1 MENKKEQCC
10 MENYA
15 PKFTFRFKASC
26 TDAVAEH
33 ADDFILVAIC
43 LSGKGEAN
51 IDGVDYEYKKGDLLV
66 INAGLKH
73 SFAKSNALM
82 LYVGVDNIQCTGM
95 TRNTLPLESP
105 RVGVSRYKKEIENCC
120 NDISRQMD
128 QKDWCWCT
136 MVDLM
141 CSQLFLWIIRE
152 VMPVDPGKQEVV
164 FHVESYERSAIVNT
178 MKEFF
183 NQNYMH
189 HISMAEIAGE
199 AFLSTTYLTRIF
211 KEATGKSPID
221 YLISVRLE
229 RACVLLE
236 DKRYSVQEVA
246 KNVGYDDP
254 YYFSKLFKK
263 YVGAAPSHYKRGS
276 RAEE

>member
-1 MENKKEQCC
+1 

-15 PKFTFRFKASC
+15 PKFTFRFKSSS
-26 TDAVAEH
+26 TTEVAEH
-33 ADDFILVAIC
+33 TDDFILLAIC
-43 LSGKGEAN
+43 LSGKGEG
-51 IDGVDYEYKKGDLLV
+51 IIEGKPYELKKGDMLV

-73 SFAKSNALM
+73 SFARSSAVM
-82 LYVGVDNIQCTGM
+82 LYVGVDNVQCSGM
-95 TRNTLPLESP
+95 ARNTLPIED
-105 RVGVSRYKKEIENCC
+105 SRITINHYKKEIDNCC
-120 NDISRQMD
+120 NDISRQLD
-128 QKDWCWCT
+128 QKDWGWCT

-141 CSQLFLWIIRE
+141 CAQLFLWVIRE
-152 VMPVDPGKQEVV
+152 IVPADPGKQDVS
-164 FHVESYERSAIVNT
+164 FHVDSYERAAIVKT

-183 NQNYMH
+183 NKNYMH
-189 HISMAEIAGE
+189 HISMSEIAAE

-229 RACVLLE
+229 HACTLLE

-263 YVGAAPSHYKRGS
+263 YIGAAPSHYKRGS